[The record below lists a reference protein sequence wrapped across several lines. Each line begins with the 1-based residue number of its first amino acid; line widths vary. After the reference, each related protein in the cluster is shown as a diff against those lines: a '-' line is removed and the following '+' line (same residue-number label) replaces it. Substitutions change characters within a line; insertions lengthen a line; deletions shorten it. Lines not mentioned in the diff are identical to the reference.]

1 MKHFGNCS
9 MEEFLKQSVK
19 FRAPFTEWVKAV
31 GAADIFARF
40 KGNLHEDATDEEI
53 AEAVNAFIGDME
65 AAALEKAPDLTIEV
79 LKLATFDDGEEHPFA
94 DYEKAAMEMYLNQE
108 VRGFF
113 VRMLKPSLTTS
124 SEH

>member
-19 FRAPFTEWVKAV
+19 FRAPFTEWLKTV
-31 GAADIFARF
+31 GAADIYNNY
-40 KGNLHEDATDEEI
+40 KGTLSEGAKDEEI
-53 AEAVNAFIGDME
+53 AEAFNAFIGDIE

-94 DYEKAAMEMYLNQE
+94 DYEKAAIEMYLNRD

-124 SEH
+124 SKH